1 MKNKLSMT
9 VLLKEGTLM
18 FFTIIEDSEFRTKLE
33 QLYYDNRN
41 LMFKIAYEILSNK
54 EQAEDAVHESFIRI
68 IKNLH
73 KINLDNCPQ
82 TRNFLV
88 IICRN
93 VAINIYN
100 HNKKTENVDYEVENI
115 PSDDNFNPVDIVINN
130 ESLER
135 LTFLIM
141 ELKPI
146 YRDVFLLRYSHGFSR
161 EEIAEQLG
169 ITIEAVK
176 KRITRAKKILVE
188 KMKKEGA
195 RYE

>member
-1 MKNKLSMT
+1 MI
-9 VLLKEGTLM
+9 
-18 FFTIIEDSEFRTKLE
+18 FTMIEDSKERTKAE
-33 QLYYDNRN
+33 RLYFKNRN
-41 LMFKIAYEILSNK
+41 LMYKIAFEILGNK
-54 EQAEDAVHESFIRI
+54 QQAEDAVHESFVRI

-73 KINLDNCPQ
+73 KIDAYNCPR

-93 VAINIYN
+93 VAINMYN
-100 HNKKTENVDYEVENI
+100 QNKNIKNADYEIDNI
-115 PSDDNFNPVDIVINN
+115 PSGDNLGPIDILINN

-135 LTFLIM
+135 LTLLIM

-169 ITIEAVK
+169 ITVETVK
-176 KRITRAKKILVE
+176 KRITRAKKILAE
-188 KMKKEGA
+188 KLEKEGI

>member
-18 FFTIIEDSEFRTKLE
+18 FFTIIEGSEFRTKLE

-100 HNKKTENVDYEVENI
+100 HNKTTKNVDYEIDNL

-169 ITIEAVK
+169 ITIETVK

-188 KMKKEGA
+188 KMKKEET